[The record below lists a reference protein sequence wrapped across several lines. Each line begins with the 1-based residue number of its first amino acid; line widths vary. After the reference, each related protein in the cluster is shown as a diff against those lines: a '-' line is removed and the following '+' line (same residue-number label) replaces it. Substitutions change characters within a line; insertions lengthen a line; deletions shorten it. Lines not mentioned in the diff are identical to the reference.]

1 MWAEG
6 KVRIRDI
13 AEELGV
19 STATVSHVLHGKT
32 DRVSL
37 KTMQRVQR
45 ALQERGYI
53 PNMAATLLAQN
64 DSRIIGV
71 VVNDHEKY
79 EGRPLADPFVA
90 ASLNDL
96 AAALGAGG
104 WFMMVKTAR
113 DIMEAARFAS
123 MWNMDGMVLL
133 GFCASDYQR
142 LRAAIRIPFVVYDG
156 YGEAG
161 PGTGNLRIDD
171 RDGGRQVG
179 RYLRSLGHRRV
190 LCAADNWTCMDL
202 ARYEGLCEGLGE
214 AADQLLLPMQ
224 QAARLELCR
233 ARLPELSRYT
243 AFFAVSDV
251 YAAEL
256 MQLARQA
263 GVRVPGQLSVVGF
276 DDEPLCRQLL
286 PALTTVRQDSRRRAE
301 AAVQL
306 LREMRAE
313 PTLCREILLP
323 VELVV
328 RDSTAPA
335 ADATETLRD

>member
-19 STATVSHVLHGKT
+19 STATVSHVIHGKT
-32 DRVSL
+32 DRVSQ
-37 KTMQRVQR
+37 KTLRRVQQ

-79 EGRPLADPFVA
+79 EGRPLTDPFVA

-96 AAALGAGG
+96 AAALEAGG

-113 DIMEAARFAS
+113 NIMEAVRFAS

-133 GFCASDYQR
+133 GFCASEYQQ

-156 YGEAG
+156 YGGAG

-179 RYLRSLGHRRV
+179 RYLRGLGHRRV

-202 ARYEGLCEGLGE
+202 ERCEGLCEGLGAE
-214 AADQLLLPMQ
+214 ADRLLLPMQ
-224 QAARLELCR
+224 QAPRLEFCR
-233 ARLPELSRYT
+233 ARLPELRRYT
-243 AFFAVSDV
+243 ALFAVSDV

-263 GVRVPGQLSVVGF
+263 GVEVPGHLSVVGF
-276 DDEPLCRQLL
+276 DDEPLCRRLL
-286 PALTTVRQDSRRRAE
+286 PGLTTVRQDSRRRAE

-306 LREMRAE
+306 LRELRAE
-313 PTLCREILLP
+313 PALCRDLLLP

-328 RDSTAPA
+328 RGSTGPA
-335 ADATETLRD
+335 AG